1 MVASQNVSCF
11 LRLKGAIK
19 LGILMIIIIF
29 FYEILGQ
36 TTSCP
41 EAVYSALVQAAAEE
55 EITRVSNKIISRVSV
70 LHLFLLKGT
79 EDPGCEIW

>member
-1 MVASQNVSCF
+1 
-11 LRLKGAIK
+11 
-19 LGILMIIIIF
+19 MIIIIF

-55 EITRVSNKIISRVSV
+55 EISQVNNKSYFQGLCFAS
-70 LHLFLLKGT
+70 FL
-79 EDPGCEIW
+79 I

>member
-1 MVASQNVSCF
+1 
-11 LRLKGAIK
+11 
-19 LGILMIIIIF
+19 MIIIIF

-55 EITRVSNKIISRVSV
+55 EITQVNNESYFQCLCFAS
-70 LHLFLLKGT
+70 FLT
-79 EDPGCEIW
+79 